1 MPYPNQTA
9 IITHASSDMSFPYA
23 EAHGILQLPDY
34 VIFGEQ
40 QYRTL
45 LDISSEEFFRRLE
58 TEPELPTSSP
68 PSAGAF
74 AEAFTQAAAQG
85 ASGIIC
91 LVITGA
97 MSGCFNYAESARRML
112 EADGVPSPL
121 RVYDSAPSSH
131 GLDFMAA
138 FAARRA
144 NGGMAMDDIIAALD
158 ALRPAV
164 ANYFIFDSLKYLR
177 RSGRVGAIRALAAD
191 TLGLR
196 PILTFQDGVV
206 RDIGM
211 SRRGYRDG
219 IETILTRYRAEA
231 GGGDEVIVFHSR
243 MEEEARGIIA
253 QIREATP
260 DIPVRTG
267 GVGPVMGLYSSP
279 KCIGVVFRKK
289 PC

>member
-1 MPYPNQTA
+1 M
-9 IITHASSDMSFPYA
+9 
-23 EAHGILQLPDY
+23 
-34 VIFGEQ
+34 
-40 QYRTL
+40 
-45 LDISSEEFFRRLE
+45 
-58 TEPELPTSSP
+58 
-68 PSAGAF
+68 
-74 AEAFTQAAAQG
+74 
-85 ASGIIC
+85 
-91 LVITGA
+91 
-97 MSGCFNYAESARRML
+97 
-112 EADGVPSPL
+112 
-121 RVYDSAPSSH
+121 
-131 GLDFMAA
+131 
-138 FAARRA
+138 
-144 NGGMAMDDIIAALD
+144 
-158 ALRPAV
+158 
-164 ANYFIFDSLKYLR
+164 
-177 RSGRVGAIRALAAD
+177 GAIRALAAD

-219 IETILTRYRAEA
+219 IETILARYRAEA